1 MAKRTR
7 PQKKNKSKK
16 QLFASKGELLIHDVG
31 DIEDFL
37 KILVFSRGGIGKTT
51 FGASAAKLMGLKTL
65 IIDFNEQGTISVKQH
80 PNTKVARVEFWE
92 ELDYVYWYLKTKK
105 HDFKVVVL
113 DTVSSMAVLGMKWVL
128 GDEVSRDGSADP
140 LMPDKRHWGKLGEL
154 MKTQI
159 WNFRNL
165 GLHVV
170 FTAHERT
177 SVEED
182 EDENLLVEVVPSLSP
197 APRETLIGAVH
208 VVGRLYTRPVSVKD
222 KKTGKVKK
230 KMERRMLIGPDDKY
244 TSKIRIDPSLP
255 VQPPRIIRNPTLP
268 YFINTILPILDTSG
282 EE

>member
-7 PQKKNKSKK
+7 PQKKSKSEK
-16 QLFASKGELLIHDVG
+16 QESADRAEALIKDVG
-31 DIEDFL
+31 DTEDFL
-37 KILVFSRGGIGKTT
+37 KMLAYGRGGMGKTS
-51 FGASAAKLMGLKTL
+51 FGASGAKLAGLKTL
-65 IIDFNEQGTISVKQH
+65 VIDFNEQGTVSIKRH

-92 ELDYVYWYLKTKK
+92 ELDWIYWYLKVKK

-128 GDEVSRDGSADP
+128 GDEVSRDGSRDP
-140 LMPDKRHWGKLGEL
+140 MMPDKRHWGKLGEL

-165 GLHVV
+165 PMHVI

-182 EDENLLVEVVPSLSP
+182 EEENVTVEVVPSISP

-208 VVGRLYTRPVSVKD
+208 VVGRMYTRQVSKLD
-222 KKTGKVKK
+222 KKTKK
-230 KMERRMLIGPDDKY
+230 KRDFTEYRMLIGPDPKY
-244 TSKIRIDPSLP
+244 VSKIRLDPSSP

-268 YFINTILPILDTSG
+268 YFINTILPALET
-282 EE
+282 EEE